1 MFTDKSSE
9 WKKVAEFLNHWN
21 STADVRKTR
30 IYGNEEGSH
39 EQERNPAIYMEF
51 EQNNYNMFGNICIVI
66 TDEDFS
72 KYDFSSL
79 KTYKFEE
86 NPVDEEDECENDE
99 N

>member
-1 MFTDKSSE
+1 MSTQTPNLAILLYHQLYKTKNPVQL
-9 WKKVAEFLNHWN
+9 KKFMH
-21 STADVRKTR
+21 
-30 IYGNEEGSH
+30 
-39 EQERNPAIYMEF
+39 
-51 EQNNYNMFGNICIVI
+51 GNICIVI